1 MLENTEGP
9 IKKGQSK
16 EIDNI
21 TQDEGQPNKNTTH
34 YVLDTTIPNKQK

>member
-9 IKKGQSK
+9 IKQGQSK

-21 TQDEGQPNKNTTH
+21 PQDEGQPNKNTTH